1 MDEHSRPPVPDGPVV
16 VGTDGSDVATRAV
29 MWAAE
34 EATARGRPLQILCAT
49 HVDLLPD
56 ELTEDVIR
64 PILDTAA
71 DRADT
76 AARKATGRFP
86 GLQVTTSTSRGDPA
100 ESLVEA
106 AGARGTVVVGS
117 RGLGGFSSLLLG
129 SVGRQVTRW
138 ATGPVVVVRGE
149 PRTPAVTVLVGARD
163 SRDILPVRFAAL
175 YAQRRDAALRVL
187 GAWTLT
193 HHLESMAP
201 MVASV
206 RAVAERQADR
216 TAPLVAAVREE
227 YPNLRVAEEVVRV
240 PSAAGALVAQSAHV
254 DLVVLGSRDATGPL
268 SAPVGRVAQAVLEH
282 AACPVALVPR
292 G

>member
-1 MDEHSRPPVPDGPVV
+1 MDEHTRAPLPDGPVV
-16 VGTDGSDVATRAV
+16 VGTDGSVLATRAV
-29 MWAAE
+29 LWAAE
-34 EATARGRPLQILCAT
+34 EAAARGRPLQILCAA

-64 PILDTAA
+64 PLLETAA
-71 DRADT
+71 ERADT
-76 AARKATGRFP
+76 AALKATGSFP
-86 GLQVTTSTSRGDPA
+86 GLTVTTSVSRGDPA

-106 AGARGTVVVGS
+106 AGTTGTVVVGS

-138 ATGPVVVVRGE
+138 ATGPVVVVHGE
-149 PRTPAVTVLVGARD
+149 PKAPARTVLVGARD
-163 SRDILPVRFAAL
+163 SRDAVPVRFAAQ
-175 YAQRRDAALRVL
+175 YARRRDAALKVL
-187 GAWTLT
+187 SAWTLT

-201 MVASV
+201 IVSSV
-206 RAVAERQADR
+206 RAVAERNADR
-216 TAPLVAAVREE
+216 AAPLVAAVREE
-227 YPNLRVAEEVVRV
+227 YPNLRVAEEVVQV
-240 PSAAGALVAQSAHV
+240 PSAGGALVAASAHV
-254 DLVVLGSRDATGPL
+254 NLVVLGSRQADGPL

>member
-1 MDEHSRPPVPDGPVV
+1 MHEHSRPPLPDGPVV
-16 VGTDGSDVATRAV
+16 VGTDGSGPATRAV
-29 MWAAE
+29 LWAAE
-34 EATARGRPLQILCAT
+34 EAAARGRPLRILCAT
-49 HVDLLPD
+49 HVDLLPE
-56 ELTEDVIR
+56 ELTKDVIE
-64 PILDTAA
+64 PIVETAA
-71 DRADT
+71 HRADT
-76 AARKATGRFP
+76 AARKATGCFP
-86 GLQVTTSTSRGDPA
+86 GLEVTTSVTRGDPA

-106 AGARGTVVVGS
+106 AGAAGTVVVGS

-149 PRTPAVTVLVGARD
+149 PKAPARTVLVGARD
-163 SRDILPVRFAAL
+163 ARDIVPVRFAAL

-193 HHLESMAP
+193 HHLESMVP
-201 MVASV
+201 MAASV
-206 RAVAERQADR
+206 RAVAERTADR
-216 TAPLVAAVREE
+216 AAPLVAAVREE
-227 YPNLRVAEEVVRV
+227 YPNVRVTEEVVQV
-240 PSAAGALVAQSAHV
+240 PSAAGALVAESSHV